1 MHISSIRNA
10 SLCSIYCSV
19 PEYTIDNNEFAKRM
33 FEADLSS
40 TINALGVLKR
50 HICKHRE
57 TTSLTL
63 ATDSAK
69 SMFEDLNYDKSRIG
83 AVIFVTLTPDC
94 LMPNNASAA
103 HEILGLEANCAAF
116 DVNHACSGYIYGLW
130 LSSLICCN
138 LQKDVLLLDADTN
151 SYYTSE
157 KDKSTG
163 LLFGDAGSASLFKFD
178 EQAPS
183 LQFCFFTD
191 AKKREAL
198 TIPGFGF
205 KYPLTDES
213 LKYKLFPDGGTRR
226 LIDMYMDGESVFNYV
241 VSKVPKQVRA
251 FLDDIEMEPEEY
263 MGLLLHQA
271 NAFMLRQMARKIGFA
286 IDKVPF
292 SIQEFGNTSSVSI
305 PLTMTFQKDNYPFS
319 GPYLMVGM
327 GAGLS
332 TGIVSID
339 LTSLQKLNLVYGD
352 Y

>member
-1 MHISSIRNA
+1 MNISIIRNA
-10 SLCSIYCSV
+10 SLHSIYCIV
-19 PEYTIDNNEFAKRM
+19 PEYSIDNNEFAKRI
-33 FEADLSS
+33 FNEDLSS
-40 TINALGVLKR
+40 TINALGVQKR
-50 HICKHRE
+50 HICKNRE
-57 TTSLTL
+57 TTSLIL

-69 SMFEDLNYDKSRIG
+69 RMFEDLKYDKSNIG
-83 AVIFVTLTPDC
+83 AVVFVTLTPDS

-103 HEILGLEANCAAF
+103 HEILGLESNCAAF

-130 LSSLICCN
+130 VSALICNN
-138 LQKDVLLLDADTN
+138 LQKDVLLLDGDTN

-163 LLFGDAGSASLFKFD
+163 LLFGDAGSASIIKYD
-178 EQAPS
+178 EQALP

-205 KYPLTDES
+205 KYPLTEES
-213 LKYKLFPDGGTRR
+213 LKYKLFPDGGMRR
-226 LIDMYMDGESVFNYV
+226 FIDMYMDGESVFNYV

-251 FLDDIEMEPEEY
+251 FFDEIEMEPEEY
-263 MGLLLHQA
+263 KGLLLHQA
-271 NAFMLRQMARKIGFA
+271 NAFMLRQMARKIGFEL
-286 IDKVPF
+286 DKVPF

-305 PLTMTFQKDNYPFS
+305 PLTISFQKDNFPFN
-319 GPYLMVGM
+319 GLYLMVGM

-339 LTSLQKLNLVYGD
+339 LSSLQNLSLSYGD

>member
-1 MHISSIRNA
+1 MNISIIRNA
-10 SLCSIYCSV
+10 SLHSIYCVV
-19 PEYTIDNNEFAKRM
+19 PEYSIDNNEFAKRI
-33 FEADLSS
+33 FNEDLSS
-40 TINALGVLKR
+40 TINALGVQKR
-50 HICKHRE
+50 HICKNRE

-63 ATDSAK
+63 ATESAK
-69 SMFEDLNYDKSRIG
+69 LLIEDLKYDKSNIG
-83 AVIFVTLTPDC
+83 AVVFVTLTPDS

-103 HEILGLEANCAAF
+103 HEILGLESNCAAF

-130 LSSLICCN
+130 LSSLICSN

-157 KDKSTG
+157 RDKSTG
-163 LLFGDAGSASLFKFD
+163 LLFGDAGSASLIQYNG
-178 EQAPS
+178 QAS
-183 LQFCFFTD
+183 TLQFCFFTD

-205 KYPLTDES
+205 KYPLTEES
-213 LKYKLFPDGGTRR
+213 LKYKLFPDGGMRR
-226 LIDMYMDGESVFNYV
+226 FIDMYMDGESVFNYV

-251 FLDDIEMEPEEY
+251 FFDEIEMEPEEY

-271 NAFMLRQMARKIGFA
+271 NAFMLRQMARKIGFEL
-286 IDKVPF
+286 DKVPF

-305 PLTMTFQKDNYPFS
+305 PLTITFQKDNYHFS
-319 GPYLMVGM
+319 GLYLMVGM

-339 LTSLQKLNLVYGD
+339 LSSLQKLNLTYGD

>member
-1 MHISSIRNA
+1 MNIAIIRNA
-10 SLCSIYCSV
+10 SLFSIYCSV
-19 PEYTIDNNEFAKRM
+19 PEYSIDNNEFAKSV
-33 FEADLSS
+33 FEEDLSS
-40 TINALGVLKR
+40 TINALGVQKR
-50 HICKHRE
+50 HICKNRE
-57 TTSLTL
+57 TTSLVL

-69 SMFEDLNYDKSRIG
+69 RMFEDLEYDKSKIG
-83 AVIFVTLTPDC
+83 ALIFVTLTPDC

-103 HEILGLEANCAAF
+103 HEILGLDANCAAF

-130 LSSLICCN
+130 LSSLICSN

-157 KDKSTG
+157 RDKSTG
-163 LLFGDAGSASLFKFD
+163 LLFGDAGSASLIKYD
-178 EQAPS
+178 EQALP

-191 AKKREAL
+191 AKKRDAL

-205 KYPLTDES
+205 KYPLTEDS

-226 LIDMYMDGESVFNYV
+226 FIDMYMDGESVFNYV

-251 FLDDIEMEPEEY
+251 FFDEIEMEPEEY

-271 NAFMLRQMARKIGFA
+271 NAFMLRQMARKIGFET
-286 IDKVPF
+286 DKVPF

-305 PLTMTFQKDNYPFS
+305 PLTITFQNYNYHFS
-319 GPYLMVGM
+319 GLYLMVGM

-339 LTSLQKLNLVYGD
+339 LSSLQKLNLFYGD